1 MDGPTLT
8 DMHVQARREL
18 RWPTI
23 LRLSTD
29 VIISE
34 APADDRT
41 NVDFIFL
48 LELGPGA
55 RCVEAHLCVYEDLPM
70 MAGVYTLNNVTL
82 STHPVRVYVP
92 DDACM
97 RMVPEEFDGSDPIMS
112 ALPLCSPVVS
122 GVGVVRDADPDC
134 GSFTIVGLSYQGSQ
148 HGWMPFEFLAHANLS
163 EGPFPPQEE
172 LPRPCTL
179 VSFDGVLSGTP
190 STTLQVDV
198 HRVQH
203 LQYAHT
209 TLLAKLGIVPD
220 HASKVFAERAAQRAA
235 QDQRKIGM
243 LQDARRRAL
252 GGGSGQGGGAGQA
265 ENTGQGGRW
274 GQGTGDEQDSGVRHS
289 SSCEQGNGAGQ
300 GSSGGQAGSSFGDVG
315 AKRIRR
321 F

>member
-8 DMHVQARREL
+8 DMHIQARREL

-34 APADDRT
+34 APADEGT

-48 LELGPGA
+48 LELGSGA
-55 RCVEAHLCVYEDLPM
+55 RCVKAHLCVYEDHPM
-70 MAGVYTLNNVTL
+70 QAGVYTLNNVTL
-82 STHPVRVYVP
+82 STHPVRVFVP

-112 ALPLCSPVVS
+112 ALPLCSPVVT
-122 GVGVVRDADPDC
+122 GVGVVRDVDPDC
-134 GSFTIVGLSYQGSQ
+134 GSFTVVGLSYQGSE
-148 HGWMPFEFLAHANLS
+148 HGWIPFEFLAHANLS

-179 VSFDGVLSGTP
+179 VSFDGVLRGTP
-190 STTLQVDV
+190 SGTTLRVDI
-198 HRVQH
+198 HRLQH

-220 HASKVFAERAAQRAA
+220 HAGKVFAERAAQRAI
-235 QDQRKIGM
+235 QDQKKIGT
-243 LQDARRRAL
+243 LQDAGRRAL
-252 GGGSGQGGGAGQA
+252 GGAAGQAGDVGQGGSLGQA
-265 ENTGQGGRW
+265 N
-274 GQGTGDEQDSGVRHS
+274 GDEQGS
-289 SSCEQGNGAGQ
+289 SVGHGSSWEQGNGAG
-300 GSSGGQAGSSFGDVG
+300 GQTGSSFGDVG